1 MGLVFAATEGA
12 LPGVTW
18 LYFAMCQ
25 FPFYLAPYLLKK
37 FVTNE
42 YEVPREIP
50 RNDKLRRRIEKAA
63 RLLIAGRGRTAA
75 SFDLVPRKGFEPP
88 THALRMRCST
98 G

>member
-1 MGLVFAATEGA
+1 MVTQRNMVLVFAATEGA

-63 RLLIAGRGRTAA
+63 R
-75 SFDLVPRKGFEPP
+75 PRA
-88 THALRMRCST
+88 HCC
-98 G
+98 